1 MPKSPICDA
10 ESVDE
15 AAALAAVVVAA
26 AEVACTIKL
35 SAGGVCGDEAIV
47 RQRCLQ

>member
-10 ESVDE
+10 ESVDD

-26 AEVACTIKL
+26 AEVAYTITL
-35 SAGGVCGDEAIV
+35 SAGGVCGDGMAI